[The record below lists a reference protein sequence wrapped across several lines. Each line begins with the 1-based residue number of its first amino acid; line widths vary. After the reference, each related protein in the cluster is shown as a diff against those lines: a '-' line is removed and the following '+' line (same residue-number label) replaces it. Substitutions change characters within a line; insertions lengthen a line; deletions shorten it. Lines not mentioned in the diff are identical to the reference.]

1 LDPLFEK
8 YEPINPDAGVI
19 KIESTIKELKS
30 ELKKSAPGLM
40 KSFDFLDPFAVADVI
55 STHITQQTNPYG
67 TDFPKLL
74 LEFEELKVVGKS
86 RGKKVDGEAYQTI
99 TVEDKRGNRR
109 SMRMFKK
116 LTSFDKIRIGDTVSL
131 RVQPIMRL
139 TPMPPAKLIY
149 NGPLINEGDVTSID
163 GQKSRPTLDI
173 EKVISIR
180 RTQIK

>member
-1 LDPLFEK
+1 
-8 YEPINPDAGVI
+8 
-19 KIESTIKELKS
+19 
-30 ELKKSAPGLM
+30 
-40 KSFDFLDPFAVADVI
+40 
-55 STHITQQTNPYG
+55 
-67 TDFPKLL
+67 
-74 LEFEELKVVGKS
+74 
-86 RGKKVDGEAYQTI
+86 
-99 TVEDKRGNRR
+99 
-109 SMRMFKK
+109 MRMFKK